1 MGRRREQGEI
11 EKAREDDEDDEGDEE
26 TELWTKKKGTRCSAG
41 RARARPL
48 SLLAAAVAA
57 IAALSS
63 PCLGLKSKPKP
74 KPKLKSH
81 RRLHTGPLVPSPLLP
96 LGRHGS
102 SSSTTTRTTS
112 NASISRIR
120 VRSSQART
128 KRFRILGRSPRGAE
142 CWRAGGS
149 VGDPCVSLL
158 LPLFPRPRS
167 SSSSPQAS
175 HELSFHEGDWKDL
188 GHFPAMTATATA
200 TAMTATST
208 WNLMASR
215 GGGGGGRTVLI
226 TGVSKGLGKALALE
240 LAKRGHS
247 VIGCPLPRQA
257 RLPPLPPLFL
267 RRRCRFPSLL
277 NVDVR
282 SNSSVE
288 ELARV
293 VMDKK
298 GVPDIIV
305 NNAGTINKNNKIWEV
320 PVEEFDAVIDNV
332 KGIANML
339 RHFLPPMIQ
348 RKRGI
353 IVNTSS
359 GWGRSGAALV
369 RCPYCASKWA
379 VEGLTKSVAKE
390 LPDGMAVV
398 ALNPGVINTDMLA
411 SCFGNSASLY
421 QAPDAWAVKAAAMI
435 LNLTGADNGASLTV

>member
-1 MGRRREQGEI
+1 
-11 EKAREDDEDDEGDEE
+11 
-26 TELWTKKKGTRCSAG
+26 
-41 RARARPL
+41 
-48 SLLAAAVAA
+48 
-57 IAALSS
+57 
-63 PCLGLKSKPKP
+63 
-74 KPKLKSH
+74 
-81 RRLHTGPLVPSPLLP
+81 
-96 LGRHGS
+96 
-102 SSSTTTRTTS
+102 
-112 NASISRIR
+112 
-120 VRSSQART
+120 
-128 KRFRILGRSPRGAE
+128 
-142 CWRAGGS
+142 
-149 VGDPCVSLL
+149 
-158 LPLFPRPRS
+158 
-167 SSSSPQAS
+167 
-175 HELSFHEGDWKDL
+175 
-188 GHFPAMTATATA
+188 MTATATA
-200 TAMTATST
+200 TAMAANAS
-208 WNLMASR
+208 WNLLTSR
-215 GGGGGGRTVLI
+215 GGGGGGGGGGRTVLI
-226 TGVSKGLGKALALE
+226 TGVSKGLGQALALE

-247 VIGCPLPRQA
+247 VIGCSRSQDKLDS
-257 RLPPLPPLFL
+257 L
-267 RRRCRFPSLL
+267 RSLLSPSDAADSPHLLL

-288 ELARV
+288 ELARA

-320 PVEEFDAVIDNV
+320 PVDEFDAVIDTNV

-348 RKRGI
+348 RKHGV
-353 IVNTSS
+353 IVNMSS

-369 RCPYCASKWA
+369 APYCASKWA